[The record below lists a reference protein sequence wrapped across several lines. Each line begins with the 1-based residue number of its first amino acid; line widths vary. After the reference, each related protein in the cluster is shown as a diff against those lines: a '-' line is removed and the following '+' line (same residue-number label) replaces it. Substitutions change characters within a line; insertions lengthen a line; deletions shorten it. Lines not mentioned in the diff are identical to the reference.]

1 MTYEKPDVPME
12 HQCEKCGQTATWVA
26 YMYHVPT
33 KSACYRYFCPNCAMA
48 VCIYQKLQG
57 NTAVT
62 LEEVG
67 Q

>member
-26 YMYHVPT
+26 YMYHLPT
-33 KSACYRYFCPNCAMA
+33 KSAHYRYFCLNCALVVSM
-48 VCIYQKLQG
+48 LQIG
-57 NTAVT
+57 NTGVA